1 MQFNNPSTIGT
12 CKPTKIILLMLEKFM
27 KNLAVPLACC
37 GHSFMQSPVVI
48 WLVISLMFQNEYF
61 LTSIIRYFNM
71 IVKLDLSNIITE
83 AVNNKVTKLSK
94 SMFTVLTKWKGLLR
108 LE

>member
-1 MQFNNPSTIGT
+1 MQFNNPSTIGKF
-12 CKPTKIILLMLEKFM
+12 KPTKIPLLMLEKFM

-83 AVNNKVTKLSK
+83 AVNNKVTKLS
-94 SMFTVLTKWKGLLR
+94 
-108 LE
+108 

>member
-1 MQFNNPSTIGT
+1 MQFTKPRTIGT
-12 CKPTKIILLMLEKFM
+12 CKPTKIPLLMFEKFM

-48 WLVISLMFQNEYF
+48 CLVISLMFQNEYF
-61 LTSIIRYFNM
+61 LTSIIRYFNK

-83 AVNNKVTKLSK
+83 AVNNKVTKLFKVCFPS
-94 SMFTVLTKWKGLLR
+94 
-108 LE
+108 

>member
-1 MQFNNPSTIGT
+1 MHIQFNNPSMTGT
-12 CKPTKIILLMLEKFM
+12 CKLTKILLLMLEKFM

-71 IVKLDLSNIITE
+71 IVKLDLSNIITQ
-83 AVNNKVTKLSK
+83 AVNNKVTKLFKVCLPS
-94 SMFTVLTKWKGLLR
+94 
-108 LE
+108 